1 MKHSSWKQLVKIFF
15 GVCLILI
22 SGGILLVNLFVL
34 DTGFDA
40 ALGVLD
46 LFLFLIGLM
55 LVVFA
60 AAELPKEE

>member
-1 MKHSSWKQLVKIFF
+1 MKHGSWRQLVKIFF
-15 GVCLILI
+15 GVCLILV

>member
-1 MKHSSWKQLVKIFF
+1 MKHSSWRQLVKIFF

-55 LVVFA
+55 LVVFS

>member
-1 MKHSSWKQLVKIFF
+1 MKHGSWRQLVKIFF

-22 SGGILLVNLFVL
+22 SGGILLVNLYVL
-34 DTGFDA
+34 DTSFDVG
-40 ALGVLD
+40 LGVLD

>member
-15 GVCLILI
+15 GVCLILV

>member
-1 MKHSSWKQLVKIFF
+1 MKHGSWRQLVKIFF
-15 GVCLILI
+15 FFCLILI

>member
-1 MKHSSWKQLVKIFF
+1 MKHGSWRQLVKIFF
-15 GVCLILI
+15 SVCLILI

>member
-1 MKHSSWKQLVKIFF
+1 MKHSSWRQLVKIFF
-15 GVCLILI
+15 GVCLILV

>member
-1 MKHSSWKQLVKIFF
+1 MKHSSWRQLVKIFF

-34 DTGFDA
+34 DTGFDV

>member
-1 MKHSSWKQLVKIFF
+1 MKHSSWRQLVKIFF

-34 DTGFDA
+34 DTGFDV

-60 AAELPKEE
+60 AGELPKEE

>member
-1 MKHSSWKQLVKIFF
+1 MKHSSWRQLVKIFF

-34 DTGFDA
+34 DTGFDV

-46 LFLFLIGLM
+46 LFLFLSGLM
-55 LVVFA
+55 LVVVA

>member
-1 MKHSSWKQLVKIFF
+1 MEHGSWRQLVKIFF
-15 GVCLILI
+15 GVCLILV

-34 DTGFDA
+34 DTGFDV